1 MAIDKNAVIKEAQKF
16 TAKGQFDKAIAEWKK
31 LIKESPNDANIFNT
45 IGDLSL
51 KKNAKADAVDA
62 YKKAADILAADGF
75 SSKAIALYKKVVN
88 IDPKKVDVHLALADL
103 NAEKGLTGNALE
115 SYKIAADH
123 YAQKNEMAKALGIY
137 QKMADL
143 NPANFAFRLKL
154 AEMYVKEGLKSE
166 AAKAYLEA
174 ADAHMAKEAF
184 QEARQIFEK
193 VLALDPNNKDVYF
206 KAGVVYYKE
215 GKFVEACKAFKP
227 AFEHDPKN
235 QELAELYLDSLFKA
249 GRGAEAEEAIR
260 KLLSQDAGR
269 VDLREKL
276 FHIYLSKKDFEKALT
291 EAVAVADFK
300 VENREFDAADELF
313 KKLVAENPK
322 DAALRRK
329 LADFYGNIRR
339 EEDGAR
345 ELIQAADILA
355 VGGDREGAKE
365 ALSRAVE
372 IAPGMEEARRR
383 LEAFDGQPAFAQ
395 AEEPPLSIP
404 EAAAPGPAA
413 VDFEA
418 GPAVSAESRSIEEDP
433 AIAEAFTEVDVLIK
447 YGLAGKA
454 IEQLEGIAGRFPQS
468 PQVRLRLRD
477 LYRDQGNSQKAVQHA
492 LGLADIYSAAG
503 MQEQA
508 ETALRSALDMD
519 PGNAALQARLGMPS
533 AAPQEAPPGFGELP
547 EFGFEAAP
555 EAAASAPGEPT
566 VEWQPPMEETL
577 AFEEPESS
585 VVSGRAGSAP
595 EAASGEWRPSSLEI
609 GGEPFG
615 AASEPA
621 AASAE
626 PFAAEVDISEVW
638 AEAEFYYQQGLFDEA
653 RAHYEKI
660 LQLSPGDQRA
670 RGRIAEIS
678 REKEDVQE
686 FSKLAEAVE
695 GLEGL
700 VPTETAEGELA
711 SSTSD
716 EEAVRMLMQEIQAL
730 QGKQKPAPP
739 AKQPRA
745 ASAPAGFAAD
755 SGKKPGKASEKKRE
769 EEEFFDLGAELGGA
783 GTASPRA
790 PRTEGPDE
798 FFDLA
803 AELRDELGGMAVP
816 AKGGASSEDQSLDD
830 IFQEFKKGVEAQA
843 GREDTDTHYN
853 LGIAYKEMG
862 LLDEAIGEFL
872 LTPEGEPKF
881 IQSRYMLGLC
891 YMEMGDFRK
900 ATVEIGNAL
909 NYSES
914 LASDAEDRLSMNYDL
929 GLAYQGAGEMSN
941 ALGQFQKVSAEAP
954 GFRDVAAKIQ
964 ELQQGDFISLDQ
976 LKEDIEK
983 EISAKFFE
991 EGERIEREEKT
1002 RKNEKVRS

>member
-16 TAKGQFDKAIAEWKK
+16 TAKGQYDKAIAEWKK
-31 LIKESPNDANIFNT
+31 LMKESPNDANIFNT

-88 IDPKKVDVHLALADL
+88 IDPKRVDVHLALADL

-123 YAQKNEMAKALGIY
+123 YSQKNEMAKALGIY

-143 NPANFAFRLKL
+143 NPSNFAFRLKL

-184 QEARQIFEK
+184 QDARQIFEK

-227 AFEHDPKN
+227 AFEHDLKN
-235 QELAELYLDSLFKA
+235 QELADLYLDSLFKA
-249 GRGAEAEEAIR
+249 GRGPEAEEAIK

-276 FHIYLSKKDFEKALT
+276 FHIHLSKKDFEKALA
-291 EAVAVADFK
+291 EAVAVADIK

-329 LADFYGNIRR
+329 LADFYSNIRR

-345 ELIQAADILA
+345 ELLQAADILA
-355 VGGDREGAKE
+355 AGGDREGAKE

-372 IAPGMEEARRR
+372 IAPGMEEARQRF
-383 LEAFDGQPAFAQ
+383 EAFDGQPAFAQ

-404 EAAAPGPAA
+404 EAAAPEPAA

-418 GPAVSAESRSIEEDP
+418 GPAVSAESKSIEEDP

-454 IEQLEGIAGRFPQS
+454 IEQLEGLAGRFPQS

-477 LYRDQGNSQKAVQHA
+477 LYRDQGNRQKAVQYA
-492 LGLADIYSAAG
+492 LGLVDIYSAAG

-508 ETALRSALDMD
+508 ETALRTALDID

-555 EAAASAPGEPT
+555 EAAAPAPGQPS
-566 VEWQPPMEETL
+566 VEWQPP
-577 AFEEPESS
+577 S
-585 VVSGRAGSAP
+585 R
-595 EAASGEWRPSSLEI
+595 EI
-609 GGEPFG
+609 GGEPF
-615 AASEPA
+615 ASEPDA
-621 AASAE
+621 APAE

-670 RGRIAEIS
+670 RGRIAELS

-700 VPTETAEGELA
+700 VPTETVEGELA

-745 ASAPAGFAAD
+745 ASASAGFAAD
-755 SGKKPGKASEKKRE
+755 SGKKPGKAKEKKR
-769 EEEFFDLGAELGGA
+769 EEEFFDLGAELGGGA
-783 GTASPRA
+783 GTASPQA
-790 PRTEGPDE
+790 PRTEGLDE

-862 LLDEAIGEFL
+862 LLEEAIGEFL

-929 GLAYQGAGEMSN
+929 GLAYQGAGEMNN

-964 ELQQGDFISLDQ
+964 ELQQGDFISLEQ

-1002 RKNEKVRS
+1002 RKSEKVRS

>member
-291 EAVAVADFK
+291 EAVAVADFRA
-300 VENREFDAADELF
+300 ENREFDAADELF

-404 EAAAPGPAA
+404 EAAAP
-413 VDFEA
+413 DRLLWT
-418 GPAVSAESRSIEEDP
+418 SRQGRLFQQSRGRSRKTPPLPRRLPKWMCSSSTDSP
-433 AIAEAFTEVDVLIK
+433 
-447 YGLAGKA
+447 GKA

-798 FFDLA
+798 F
-803 AELRDELGGMAVP
+803 
-816 AKGGASSEDQSLDD
+816 
-830 IFQEFKKGVEAQA
+830 
-843 GREDTDTHYN
+843 
-853 LGIAYKEMG
+853 
-862 LLDEAIGEFL
+862 
-872 LTPEGEPKF
+872 LTLPP
-881 IQSRYMLGLC
+881 
-891 YMEMGDFRK
+891 
-900 ATVEIGNAL
+900 N
-909 NYSES
+909 
-914 LASDAEDRLSMNYDL
+914 
-929 GLAYQGAGEMSN
+929 
-941 ALGQFQKVSAEAP
+941 
-954 GFRDVAAKIQ
+954 
-964 ELQQGDFISLDQ
+964 
-976 LKEDIEK
+976 
-983 EISAKFFE
+983 
-991 EGERIEREEKT
+991 
-1002 RKNEKVRS
+1002 

>member
-16 TAKGQFDKAIAEWKK
+16 TAKGQYDKAIAEWKK

-88 IDPKKVDVHLALADL
+88 IDPKKVDVYLALADL

-227 AFEHDPKN
+227 AFEHDPRN
-235 QELAELYLDSLFKA
+235 QELADLYLDSLSKA
-249 GRGAEAEEAIR
+249 GRGAEAEEAIK

-269 VDLREKL
+269 ADLRVKL

-291 EAVAVADFK
+291 EAVAFADIK
-300 VENREFDAADELF
+300 VENREFDGADELF

-355 VGGDREGAKE
+355 AGGDREGAKE

-372 IAPGMEEARRR
+372 IAPGMEEARQRF
-383 LEAFDGQPAFAQ
+383 EAFDGQPAFAQ

-404 EAAAPGPAA
+404 EAASPEPAA
-413 VDFEA
+413 LDFGA
-418 GPAVSAESRSIEEDP
+418 GPAVSAESKPVEEDP
-433 AIAEAFTEVDVLIK
+433 AIAEAFSEVDVLIK

-454 IEQLEGIAGRFPQS
+454 IEQLEGLAGRFPRS

-477 LYRDQGNSQKAVQHA
+477 LYRDQGNIQKAVLHA

-503 MQEQA
+503 MREQA
-508 ETALRSALDMD
+508 EAALRSALDID

-555 EAAASAPGEPT
+555 EAAAPAPGQPS

-577 AFEEPESS
+577 AFEEPDSS
-585 VVSGRAGSAP
+585 VVSGRAGPAP
-595 EAASGEWRPSSLEI
+595 EAASGEWQSPSLET
-609 GGEPFG
+609 GGGPVG
-615 AASEPA
+615 AASEPGA
-621 AASAE
+621 APAE

-670 RGRIAEIS
+670 RERIVELS

-700 VPTETAEGELA
+700 VPTETAGGELA

-745 ASAPAGFAAD
+745 ASAPA
-755 SGKKPGKASEKKRE
+755 KAKEKKR

-783 GTASPRA
+783 GTASPQA
-790 PRTEGPDE
+790 PRTEGLDE

-862 LLDEAIGEFL
+862 LLDEAIAEFL

-929 GLAYQGAGEMSN
+929 GLAYQGAGEMNN
-941 ALGQFQKVSAEAP
+941 AIGQFQKVSAEAP

-964 ELQQGDFISLDQ
+964 ELQQGDFISLEQ
-976 LKEDIEK
+976 LKDDIEK

-1002 RKNEKVRS
+1002 RKSEKVRS